1 MFVEERFCLLSGS
14 KELIPP
20 EDPGCL
26 CKGRDHQTVP
36 GSQDLFV
43 CGQAGPFFSVK
54 IKGPFHPFQ
63 TLGVIR
69 EWRLLEQIRDAFAF
83 KISPVRN
90 IIEGAEKAAVFFS
103 QNVKDF
109 ISGKSIVF
117 SFFSFAVS
125 VLAAVKASIG
135 MRKFIQDAGYDG
147 VGDFREERILTAR
160 VSFRICL

>member
-1 MFVEERFCLLSGS
+1 M
-14 KELIPP
+14 
-20 EDPGCL
+20 
-26 CKGRDHQTVP
+26 
-36 GSQDLFV
+36 
-43 CGQAGPFFSVK
+43 
-54 IKGPFHPFQ
+54 
-63 TLGVIR
+63 VIR